1 MILLPGCKCCG
12 GGGGG
17 GGGGDCITQGAECSI
32 RMADLFTVEN
42 FNSGEIFK
50 HLQITGIDFTG
61 ATASIW
67 ASTQGRSDTLVI
79 KLANG
84 GEVLLYAFAP
94 SAGKSGWQL
103 EYCRFGF
110 LNGSTGPC
118 KVGTSGTVP
127 WAAYARVSVWISYL
141 ATNSNSY
148 PYTTEWY
155 SDETESST
163 SPTLT
168 NGIFWWHNDN
178 TCIDGS
184 DTLIDL
190 NYQAHDPVTVTFTE
204 YMRPRFCGD
213 CLPVCYDTGTEK
225 KCITSEDIN
234 IHWTTDGVEH
244 PTLADCEA
252 ACGNPLP

>member
-1 MILLPGCKCCG
+1 MFFGCLPCCG
-12 GGGGG
+12 DGGG
-17 GGGGDCITQGAECSI
+17 CITRVRDYSD
-32 RMADLFTVEN
+32 RMTDLFTVEN

-50 HLQITGIDFTG
+50 YLQITGINFTG

-67 ASTQGRSDTLVI
+67 GKTPGRYDTLVI
-79 KLANG
+79 KLADG
-84 GEVLLYAFAP
+84 GEVLLYSFD
-94 SAGKSGWQL
+94 SSTGKYGWQF
-103 EYCRFGF
+103 EYCLFGF
-110 LNGSTGPC
+110 INGSTGPC
-118 KVGTSGTVP
+118 KTGASGTVP
-127 WAAYARVSVWISYL
+127 GAAYARVSVWISYL
-141 ATNSNSY
+141 ATGSNSY

-155 SDETESST
+155 SDEKESST
-163 SPTLT
+163 STALT
-168 NGIFWWHNDN
+168 NGIFWWLNHN

-190 NYQAHDPVTVTFTE
+190 NYQLHDPVTVTFTE

-234 IHWTTDGVEH
+234 IGWTTDYIDH
-244 PTLADCEA
+244 PTLADCAA